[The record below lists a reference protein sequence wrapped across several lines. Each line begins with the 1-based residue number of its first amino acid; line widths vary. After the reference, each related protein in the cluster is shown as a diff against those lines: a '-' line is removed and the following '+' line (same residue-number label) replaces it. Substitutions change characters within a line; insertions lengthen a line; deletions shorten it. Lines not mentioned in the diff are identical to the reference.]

1 VPPDRRAKTLRVVL
15 KAPSWEDYLAA
26 GVDELVPYLAASP
39 QPRHRLAEMVDT
51 LLAEAPPIRRAFLEA
66 RQQAIAAL

>member
-1 VPPDRRAKTLRVVL
+1 MPPDRRAKTLRVVL

-39 QPRHRLAEMVDT
+39 QPRRRLAEMVDT